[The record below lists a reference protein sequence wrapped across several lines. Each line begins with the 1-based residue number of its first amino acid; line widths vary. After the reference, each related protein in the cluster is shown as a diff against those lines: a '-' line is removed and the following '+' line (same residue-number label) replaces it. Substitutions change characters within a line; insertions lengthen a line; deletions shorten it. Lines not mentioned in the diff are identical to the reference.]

1 MSPEYGATMGY
12 FPIDDQTIEYLR
24 STGRDAHNVSFIES
38 YLRAQGLY
46 RVYDGSQVDP
56 NYSGAIM
63 ELDLSSVRPCLAGP
77 KRPHDRVELA
87 HMKKDFNNCL

>member
-1 MSPEYGATMGY
+1 M
-12 FPIDDQTIEYLR
+12 
-24 STGRDAHNVSFIES
+24 
-38 YLRAQGLY
+38 
-46 RVYDGSQVDP
+46 YDGSQPDP

-87 HMKKDFNNCL
+87 HMKKDFNSCLQNPVGFKGYAIAEEKRASTSKFNFDG